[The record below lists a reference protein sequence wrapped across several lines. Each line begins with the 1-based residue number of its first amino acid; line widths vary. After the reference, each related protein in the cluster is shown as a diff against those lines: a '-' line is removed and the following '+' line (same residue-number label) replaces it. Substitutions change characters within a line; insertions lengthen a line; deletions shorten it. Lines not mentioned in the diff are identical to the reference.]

1 MEKEERFVRVRFL
14 WADWSLLFYFLLLF
28 PFCLRV
34 CSDTRERLGNEQRKK
49 KEKNKNKG
57 QRERKRNAKFN
68 QSMTGTRFNDI
79 RVEGG
84 KESNNYDKPKIIL
97 FIFTLYLFELPFR
110 VSYQGWVVYH
120 RDPVLYDMVLC
131 LLCYSCAS
139 YFCFYLLFFNF
150 FSMNLAFYSLFRLL
164 FPPAPDSSSNVCKSL
179 FFFPSISHTQLL
191 PLFIQYNRSIDT
203 IRLQLRLQ

>member
-1 MEKEERFVRVRFL
+1 M
-14 WADWSLLFYFLLLF
+14 LFYFLLLF

-110 VSYQGWVVYH
+110 VSYQG
-120 RDPVLYDMVLC
+120 
-131 LLCYSCAS
+131 
-139 YFCFYLLFFNF
+139 
-150 FSMNLAFYSLFRLL
+150 
-164 FPPAPDSSSNVCKSL
+164 
-179 FFFPSISHTQLL
+179 
-191 PLFIQYNRSIDT
+191 
-203 IRLQLRLQ
+203 